1 MFYSASISK
10 RVTVCSNTTIEAA
23 MVLLHS
29 LRNCVKKG
37 LDIMSIS
44 NLPRP
49 SAKFIRTDNAANKAS
64 DDLFAAYVEGN
75 WTPATFMSPKNGG
88 TMSLGD
94 YNAFRLD
101 IARFAKVTN
110 QETGKLVD
118 LLSPS
123 EKKWFVLYESEANG
137 LAFKKAKR
145 NASKPVAA
153 AMQADLDSGKKL
165 VARRFGEYKRKAEAF
180 DRRKNPA
187 TKTANKTAPTLERL
201 ERDGNKM
208 LGWIEKDTDL
218 ANRIQLQKLA
228 KQFLEALKT
237 AKKQSK

>member
-1 MFYSASISK
+1 M
-10 RVTVCSNTTIEAA
+10 
-23 MVLLHS
+23 
-29 LRNCVKKG
+29 
-37 LDIMSIS
+37 
-44 NLPRP
+44 
-49 SAKFIRTDNAANKAS
+49 
-64 DDLFAAYVEGN
+64 FAAYVEGG
-75 WTPATFMSPKNGG
+75 WTPNTFMSPKNGG

-94 YNAFRLD
+94 YNGFRLD

-110 QETGKLVD
+110 QDSGKLVD
-118 LLSPS
+118 LLSPT

-137 LAFKKAKR
+137 LAFKKVKR
-145 NASKPVAA
+145 KATKPVAD
-153 AMQADLDSGKKL
+153 AMQADLTSAKQLVGK
-165 VARRFGEYKRKAEAF
+165 RFGEYKRKAEAF
-180 DRRKNPA
+180 DRRANPA

-228 KQFLEALKT
+228 KQLLEAVKT

>member
-1 MFYSASISK
+1 
-10 RVTVCSNTTIEAA
+10 
-23 MVLLHS
+23 
-29 LRNCVKKG
+29 
-37 LDIMSIS
+37 MSIS

-49 SAKFIRTDNAANKAS
+49 SANFIRTDNKANKAS
-64 DDLFAAYVEGN
+64 DDLFAAYVEGG
-75 WTPATFMSPKNGG
+75 WTPKTFMSPKNGG
-88 TMSLGD
+88 TLSLGD

-110 QETGKLVD
+110 QETSKSVD

-123 EKKWFVLYESEANG
+123 QKKWFVLYESEANG

-145 NASKPVAA
+145 NASKPVAD
-153 AMQADLDSGKKL
+153 AMQADLNDAKQL
-165 VARRFGEYKRKAEAF
+165 VGRRFGEYKRKAEAF
-180 DRRKNPA
+180 DKRKDPA
-187 TKTANKTAPTLERL
+187 TKQPNKTAPTLERL

-218 ANRIQLQKLA
+218 AGRIALQRLA
-228 KQFLEALKT
+228 KQFLEAVKT

>member
-1 MFYSASISK
+1 MSK
-10 RVTVCSNTTIEAA
+10 
-23 MVLLHS
+23 
-29 LRNCVKKG
+29 
-37 LDIMSIS
+37 IS
-44 NLPRP
+44 NVARP
-49 SAKFIRTDNAANKAS
+49 SANFIRTDNKANKAS
-64 DDLFAAYVEGN
+64 DDLYSAYVEGN
-75 WTPATFMSPKNGG
+75 WTTETFMSPKNGG

-110 QETGKLVD
+110 QKTGKLVD
-118 LLSPS
+118 LLTPT

-137 LAFKKAKR
+137 LAFKKIKR
-145 NASKPVAA
+145 NASKPVAD
-153 AMQADLDSGKKL
+153 AMQADITNAKQLVGK
-165 VARRFGEYKRKAEAF
+165 RFGEYKRKAEAF
-180 DRRKNPA
+180 DRRANPA

-218 ANRIQLQKLA
+218 ADRIQLQKLA
-228 KQFLEALKT
+228 KQLLEAVKT